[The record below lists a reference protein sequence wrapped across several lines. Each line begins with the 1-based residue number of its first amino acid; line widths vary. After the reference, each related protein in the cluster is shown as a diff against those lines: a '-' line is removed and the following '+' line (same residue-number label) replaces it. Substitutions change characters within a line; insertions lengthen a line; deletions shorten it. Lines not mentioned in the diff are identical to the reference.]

1 MFNSIQIGQ
10 FGICL
15 EPNTHTHILILNEI
29 SSLLA
34 VRYNRLIIMIQDN
47 VCSIC
52 VLASSLVSLRVVLM
66 DVLVYLAS
74 IRSNLLMRFLTYYVC
89 DTNIPL
95 DS

>member
-1 MFNSIQIGQ
+1 MGFACNPT
-10 FGICL
+10 C
-15 EPNTHTHILILNEI
+15 THILILNEI

-66 DVLVYLAS
+66 GVLVYLAS
-74 IRSNLLMRFLTYYVC
+74 IRSNFLMRLITYYVC